1 MRILLV
7 EDNEGLARGLANSLR
22 DHGYAVDVLD
32 DGEAADTFL
41 STQGAD
47 LAVIDV
53 NLPGLNGFE
62 LLRRMRQRGDTT
74 AVLMLTA
81 RGETRDKVLGL
92 DAGADDYMVKPFEIV
107 ELLARIRVL
116 SRRRNDLKPVKEQI
130 GALTYDR
137 SARLLTGPQGPIDLK
152 RRERALFES
161 LLTNAGRVVQKEDLL
176 EQIYGTG
183 ADIETNAVELSV
195 SRLRRALAGGGVA
208 IRTLRG
214 IGYMMSKD

>member
-74 AVLMLTA
+74 AALMLTA

>member
-1 MRILLV
+1 MNNALLY
-7 EDNEGLARGLANSLR
+7 GLTVLVWGSTWFAVKFQLGTVDPALSVVYRFALAAVLLFAWCGLRGLRLRFSLR

-137 SARLLTGPQGPIDLK
+137 GEPRAAGQPQGLG
-152 RRERALFES
+152 ELRAEH
-161 LLTNAGRVVQKEDLL
+161 GDEPEEDEHEKLA
-176 EQIYGTG
+176 Q
-183 ADIETNAVELSV
+183 
-195 SRLRRALAGGGVA
+195 ALVA
-208 IRTLRG
+208 IRLLPPG
-214 IGYMMSKD
+214 V

>member
-176 EQIYGTG
+176 E
-183 ADIETNAVELSV
+183 
-195 SRLRRALAGGGVA
+195 
-208 IRTLRG
+208 
-214 IGYMMSKD
+214 